1 MLLKTLREEVL
12 EANII
17 LHVRDIAHEESEE
30 QKADVMK
37 VLQELGVKED
47 ERTIVEVLNKIDL
60 LETDVRD
67 ALLGRNKAA
76 SRKSA
81 GVEEVAVSA
90 LTGKGIQDLLLLVDR
105 LLGHADK
112 VMRITLDSADGASMA
127 WVYENG
133 RVIERRDTDKA
144 IYLVVAGDDAIIDR
158 FSARFPQRLEIIEA
172 AQRRRA

>member
-1 MLLKTLREEVL
+1 M
-12 EANII
+12 
-17 LHVRDIAHEESEE
+17 RDIAHEESEE
-30 QKADVMK
+30 QKADVVK
-37 VLQELGVKED
+37 VLQELGVKQD

-81 GVEEVAVSA
+81 GEEVAVSA
-90 LTGKGIQDLLLLVDR
+90 LTGQGIQDLLLLVDR

-133 RVIERRDTDKA
+133 RVIENGTGADVLQSRFVVFVSSSSPTRRSGSRSPSSSTS
-144 IYLVVAGDDAIIDR
+144 G
-158 FSARFPQRLEIIEA
+158 SA
-172 AQRRRA
+172 